1 MRDSLK
7 WIVMIFF
14 VISFVFGIVGCKE
27 PEIQVDTS
35 VNYGSIKGKV
45 LYSNENINNHSG
57 IQITLVSTD
66 GLMTTEYSSSRG
78 IATKARSV
86 KDIKTTD
93 KYGMYSFENIPVGV
107 YTLYASSNSSLEKA
121 VATNI
126 VVKGKQTVIAN
137 DLNLTAT
144 GSVRGYVSIIGSA
157 DNTESP
163 LGLDVFIAG
172 TSFDGKV
179 GLDGCFELTG
189 IPAKT
194 GYVLC
199 VQKGDYVKIVDDN
212 LEIISNYTV
221 DVSHIYLSENDLKE
235 GMMQW
240 LGVYD
245 SWPEN
250 PRLYDA
256 FFNLTDGCSYIW
268 NGNNWD
274 LLAQGGKDGKDGK
287 DGNSINWLGGYYDNN
302 DISDPQ
308 YLDAYYSY
316 TDGCSYIWNG
326 YSWDLL
332 SKDGQGINWLGSYYD
347 ASEIVNPQYLDAYYN
362 YTDGCSYIWN
372 WGSWDLL
379 AKDGS
384 NGQGINW
391 LGWFDSYIGIEN
403 PQYLDA
409 YYNYTD
415 GCSYIWNGYSW
426 EMFARD
432 GIDGENGE
440 TGQGIDWLGSYPN
453 ADEIYDPQ
461 YLDAYYN
468 YTDGCSYIWNGYS
481 WDLLAKDG
489 INGQGINWLGSYVS
503 PYEIY
508 DPQKLDAYFNTIDG
522 CSYIYTDNGWE
533 LLAQRGQGINWLG
546 SYVSPYEIYAPQY
559 LDAYF
564 NTTDGCSYIYTD
576 NDWKL
581 LAQNVR
587 INWLGSYSGTDE
599 FYDPQYLDAYYD
611 TSDGCS
617 YIYTANGW
625 TLFAKAGADGKNIVW
640 RGNFEDANLIENPQE
655 LDAYF
660 NTTDGCSYIYTN
672 NDWKLLAQAGANG
685 KSIVWIG
692 SYPNADD
699 IGEPQ
704 LLWAYYNI
712 TDGCSYI
719 YDGSTW
725 QLLARKG
732 TDGATG
738 SGDGSIRW
746 RGTFAN
752 VNEVYEP
759 APLDAFFNTT
769 DGCSYIYNGTNW
781 VMLAKAGEDGK
792 DGTDG
797 TNGTNGKDGEDGEDG
812 KGINWRGSYSTVSD
826 ISSPKYLDAYW
837 NTTENCAYVYN
848 GSEWTVLIKGPASGG
863 TGSSSNT
870 NIGSELGANVVGT
883 TLISWDSTPATGVV
897 RIPNG
902 VTDIAEEVFYDN
914 DTITRVIIPSTVVNI
929 GYRAFC
935 GCDNITSVE
944 FLGNGLEIISES
956 AFDGCGNL
964 VNFTLPSSL
973 EIIGKNAFYGC
984 KKITT
989 VNIPDNVIIVGSK
1002 AFEGCWM
1009 LRTLTIGS
1017 GVTELLYRTF
1027 SNCDS
1032 LVSVTIPDTVISI
1045 NNTVFVECDSISELQ
1060 ITGTWDSGNNLTI
1073 ENLCIDKN
1081 SAYSHTYT
1089 RDTY

>member
-1 MRDSLK
+1 MYDYLYKAYDCVDFMRWKMRDSLK
-7 WIVMIFF
+7 WIVTIFF

-45 LYSNENINNHSG
+45 LYSNENVNNHSG

-86 KDIKTTD
+86 KDIRTSNIS
-93 KYGMYSFENIPVGV
+93 GEYSFENIPVGV
-107 YTLYASSNSSLEKA
+107 YTIYASSNSSLEKA

-144 GSVRGYVSIIGSA
+144 GSVRGYVSISDSA
-157 DNTESP
+157 GNTESP

-274 LLAQGGKDGKDGK
+274 LLAQGGKDGKDG
-287 DGNSINWLGGYYDNN
+287 NSINWLGGYYDNN

-372 WGSWDLL
+372 GDSWDLL
-379 AKDGS
+379 SKD
-384 NGQGINW
+384 GQGINW
-391 LGWFDSYIGIEN
+391 LGWFDSYTGIEN

-426 EMFARD
+426 EIFAQD
-432 GIDGENGE
+432 GIDGE

-481 WDLLAKDG
+481 WDLLSKD
-489 INGQGINWLGSYVS
+489 GQGINWLGSYVS

-508 DPQKLDAYFNTIDG
+508 DPQ
-522 CSYIYTDNGWE
+522 
-533 LLAQRGQGINWLG
+533 
-546 SYVSPYEIYAPQY
+546 Y

-564 NTTDGCSYIYTD
+564 NTTDGCSYIFT
-576 NDWKL
+576 NNGWKL
-581 LAQNVR
+581 LAQKGQG

-625 TLFAKAGADGKNIVW
+625 TLFAKAGTDGKNIVW

-699 IGEPQ
+699 IEEPQ

-719 YDGSTW
+719 YDGSKW

-752 VNEVYEP
+752 ANEVYEP

-781 VMLAKAGEDGK
+781 VMLARAGEDGK

-797 TNGTNGKDGEDGEDG
+797 TNGTNGKDGEDG
-812 KGINWRGSYSTVSD
+812 KGINWRGSYSTGND

-883 TLISWDSTPATGVV
+883 TLISWDSTLATGEI

-902 VTDIAEEVFYDN
+902 VTDIAEEVFYNN
-914 DTITRVIIPSTVVNI
+914 DKITRVIIPSTVVNI
-929 GYRAFC
+929 GYRAFY

-944 FLGNGLEIISES
+944 FLGNGLEIISEG
-956 AFDGCGNL
+956 AFEGCGNL

-973 EIIGKNAFYGC
+973 KIIGEKAFYGC

-989 VNIPDNVIIVGSK
+989 VNIPDNVTSVGSS
-1002 AFEGCWM
+1002 AFNGCWM

-1017 GVTELLYRTF
+1017 GVTNLEEYTF
-1027 SNCDS
+1027 CDCDALTSVIIQNTVKTISVRLFVGCDS
-1032 LVSVTIPDTVISI
+1032 LVELVIDGTWCINNGEAQKISI
-1045 NNTVFVECDSISELQ
+1045 ADL
-1060 ITGTWDSGNNLTI
+1060 
-1073 ENLCIDKN
+1073 K
-1081 SAYSHTYT
+1081 
-1089 RDTY
+1089 RDTYSDGYYDYTWTRVTE

>member
-7 WIVMIFF
+7 WIVTIFF

-45 LYSNENINNHSG
+45 LYSNENVNNHSG

-86 KDIKTTD
+86 KDIRTSNIS
-93 KYGMYSFENIPVGV
+93 GEYSFENIPVGV
-107 YTLYASSNSSLEKA
+107 YTIYASSNSSLEKA

-157 DNTESP
+157 GNTESP

-326 YSWDLL
+326 D
-332 SKDGQGINWLGSYYD
+332 
-347 ASEIVNPQYLDAYYN
+347 
-362 YTDGCSYIWN
+362 
-372 WGSWDLL
+372 SWDLL

-432 GIDGENGE
+432 GENGE

-481 WDLLAKDG
+481 WDLLSKD
-489 INGQGINWLGSYVS
+489 GQGINWLGSYVS

-672 NDWKLLAQAGANG
+672 NGWELLAQAGANG

-699 IGEPQ
+699 IEEPQ

-781 VMLAKAGEDGK
+781 VMLAQAGEDGK

-812 KGINWRGSYSTVSD
+812 KGINWRGSYSTVND
-826 ISSPKYLDAYW
+826 ITSPKYLDAYW

-902 VTDIAEEVFYDN
+902 VTDIAEDVFNDN
-914 DTITRVIIPSTVVNI
+914 DKITRVIIPSTVVNI
-929 GYRAFC
+929 GYRAFY

-944 FLGNGLEIISES
+944 FLGNGLEIISEE
-956 AFDGCGNL
+956 AFYGCDNL

-973 EIIGKNAFYGC
+973 KIIGENAFYGC

-989 VNIPDNVIIVGSK
+989 VNIPDNVISVGSY
-1002 AFEGCWM
+1002 AFDGCWM

-1027 SNCDS
+1027 ANCDS
-1032 LVSVTIPDTVISI
+1032 LVSVTIPDTVIFISD
-1045 NNTVFVECDSISELQ
+1045 TVFGDCDSISELQ
-1060 ITGTWDSGNNLTI
+1060 ITGTWNSGNNLTI
-1073 ENLCIDKN
+1073 ENLCSN
-1081 SAYSHTYT
+1081 SAFDHIYT

>member
-7 WIVMIFF
+7 WIVTIFF

-45 LYSNENINNHSG
+45 LYSNENVNNHSG

-86 KDIKTTD
+86 KDIRTSNIS
-93 KYGMYSFENIPVGV
+93 GEYSFENIPVGV
-107 YTLYASSNSSLEKA
+107 YTIYASSNSSLEKA

-157 DNTESP
+157 GNTESP

-274 LLAQGGKDGKDGK
+274 LLAQGGKDGKDG
-287 DGNSINWLGGYYDNN
+287 NSINWLGGYYDNN

-372 WGSWDLL
+372 GDSWDLL
-379 AKDGS
+379 SKD
-384 NGQGINW
+384 
-391 LGWFDSYIGIEN
+391 
-403 PQYLDA
+403 
-409 YYNYTD
+409 
-415 GCSYIWNGYSW
+415 
-426 EMFARD
+426 
-432 GIDGENGE
+432 
-440 TGQGIDWLGSYPN
+440 
-453 ADEIYDPQ
+453 
-461 YLDAYYN
+461 
-468 YTDGCSYIWNGYS
+468 
-481 WDLLAKDG
+481 
-489 INGQGINWLGSYVS
+489 GQGINWLGSYVS

-508 DPQKLDAYFNTIDG
+508 DPQ
-522 CSYIYTDNGWE
+522 
-533 LLAQRGQGINWLG
+533 
-546 SYVSPYEIYAPQY
+546 Y

-564 NTTDGCSYIYTD
+564 NTTDGCSYIFT
-576 NDWKL
+576 NNGWKL
-581 LAQNVR
+581 LAQKGQG

-625 TLFAKAGADGKNIVW
+625 TLFAKAGTDGKNIVW

-699 IGEPQ
+699 IEEPQ

-719 YDGSTW
+719 YDGSKW

-752 VNEVYEP
+752 ANEVYEP

-781 VMLAKAGEDGK
+781 VMLARAGEDGK

-797 TNGTNGKDGEDGEDG
+797 TNGANGKDGEDG
-812 KGINWRGSYSTVSD
+812 KGINWRGSYSTGND

-883 TLISWDSTPATGVV
+883 TLISWDSTLATGEI

-902 VTDIAEEVFYDN
+902 VTDIAEEVFYNN
-914 DTITRVIIPSTVVNI
+914 DKITRVIIPSTVVNI
-929 GYRAFC
+929 GYRAFY

-944 FLGNGLEIISES
+944 FLGNGLEIISEG
-956 AFDGCGNL
+956 AFEGCGNL

-973 EIIGKNAFYGC
+973 KIIGEKAFYGC

-989 VNIPDNVIIVGSK
+989 VNIPDNVTSVGSS
-1002 AFEGCWM
+1002 AFNGCWM

-1017 GVTELLYRTF
+1017 GVTNLEEYTF
-1027 SNCDS
+1027 CDCDALTSVIIQNTVKTISVRLFVGCDS
-1032 LVSVTIPDTVISI
+1032 LVELVIDGTWCINNGEAQKISI
-1045 NNTVFVECDSISELQ
+1045 ADL
-1060 ITGTWDSGNNLTI
+1060 
-1073 ENLCIDKN
+1073 K
-1081 SAYSHTYT
+1081 
-1089 RDTY
+1089 RDTYSDGYYDYTWTRVTE